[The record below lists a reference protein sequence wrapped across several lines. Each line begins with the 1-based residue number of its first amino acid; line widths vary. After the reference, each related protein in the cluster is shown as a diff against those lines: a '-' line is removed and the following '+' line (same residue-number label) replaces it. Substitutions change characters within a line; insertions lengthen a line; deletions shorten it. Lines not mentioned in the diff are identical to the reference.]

1 MALSLRRSSQGRA
14 QHQRRAWWEVWELLK
29 DQQVRK
35 KLWPPETRRLFKHKS
50 DFLIS
55 QCTIQT
61 QALVTTSGG
70 DFWTR
75 TARAPLK
82 VRRSSPNSS
91 WVSSLAI
98 LREICLLRCK
108 IALFKNLRFCLQFI
122 TFTVHWLIQA
132 SKNLQ
137 VKRDSGPN
145 KQWARASRDCP
156 ISSAEG
162 LHSHQT
168 GWLFLFQYCLHFH
181 EAGWLLFCLL
191 CASECALCKYYYVQ
205 ILPKSLNAL
214 TFVVCSTFLFAVFFF
229 VCLSDR
235 FLSFSIWSHPI
246 KMQLHLQL
254 NQFCPRGEVQLLT
267 LISLCNLPS
276 SE

>member
-1 MALSLRRSSQGRA
+1 MGGMGTPQGPAGEEKIMASRNFRTVQRENCFLDFTTHRSN
-14 QHQRRAWWEVWELLK
+14 
-29 DQQVRK
+29 
-35 KLWPPETRRLFKHKS
+35 S
-50 DFLIS
+50 DLP
-55 QCTIQT
+55 

-162 LHSHQT
+162 VHSHQT
-168 GWLFLFQYCLHFH
+168 GWLFLF
-181 EAGWLLFCLL
+181 
-191 CASECALCKYYYVQ
+191 
-205 ILPKSLNAL
+205 
-214 TFVVCSTFLFAVFFF
+214 
-229 VCLSDR
+229 
-235 FLSFSIWSHPI
+235 
-246 KMQLHLQL
+246 
-254 NQFCPRGEVQLLT
+254 
-267 LISLCNLPS
+267 
-276 SE
+276 